1 MVQAAGR
8 GPRLVQSWP
17 APLQNERLSLGPWG
31 EEGVGWVAGGK
42 QGWISF
48 MWTAT
53 PVAEQAPSDRHLGRT
68 TGRTE
73 RSVELG
79 GDVEGGMQ
87 EEGEG
92 EGGVMR
98 PRGSVIRSVAERKMT
113 APRTEERQ
121 VPVGQRPRPPTPLG
135 LYGDWWDVSVLLAH
149 PPASPLA
156 STRSH
161 NLWLWLSSRV

>member
-68 TGRTE
+68 TGRLRE
-73 RSVELG
+73 AWSWEEMWREGCRRKGRVKVE
-79 GDVEGGMQ
+79 
-87 EEGEG
+87 
-92 EGGVMR
+92 
-98 PRGSVIRSVAERKMT
+98 
-113 APRTEERQ
+113 
-121 VPVGQRPRPPTPLG
+121 
-135 LYGDWWDVSVLLAH
+135 
-149 PPASPLA
+149 
-156 STRSH
+156 
-161 NLWLWLSSRV
+161 